1 MIKSP
6 IIPTYVIVHIG
17 EVDDNGKNIRVPF
30 IEYIKNVA
38 SGELYPT
45 WPEEA
50 LKANILA
57 IISFTLN
64 RVYNEWYRSKGYNFD
79 ITSSITSD
87 QTFREIDSF
96 LKEYQ
101 LLWMKYLMII

>member
-6 IIPTYVIVHIG
+6 AIPTNVIVHIG
-17 EVDDNGKNIRVPF
+17 EATDNGKNIRVPF

-50 LKANILA
+50 L
-57 IISFTLN
+57 
-64 RVYNEWYRSKGYNFD
+64 
-79 ITSSITSD
+79 
-87 QTFREIDSF
+87 
-96 LKEYQ
+96 
-101 LLWMKYLMII
+101 

>member
-6 IIPTYVIVHIG
+6 VIPIDIIVHIG
-17 EVDDNGKNIRVPF
+17 EANSSGKNIKVPF

-38 SGELYPT
+38 SGELYPN
-45 WPEEA
+45 WPDEA

-64 RVYNEWYRSKGYNFD
+64 RVYNEWYRSKGYNF
-79 ITSSITSD
+79 
-87 QTFREIDSF
+87 QRR
-96 LKEYQ
+96 
-101 LLWMKYLMII
+101 

>member
-87 QTFREIDSF
+87 QTFREDRQF
-96 LKEYQ
+96 FENAD
-101 LLWMKYLMII
+101 